1 MTIVVEV
8 EDYLL
13 GSRKVSLVMC
23 EDSPALVTVVNSS
36 RVVSDIRRDL
46 GRLTGDSPRLA
57 SSSRVFILGL
67 KTESIM
73 LIVIKSAQPGDVPPA
88 RINFTED
95 RRVKQCRYVLV
106 DVKYTH
112 PLHCQYNTETYNS
125 ITEFLSTEDSFK

>member
-1 MTIVVEV
+1 
-8 EDYLL
+8 
-13 GSRKVSLVMC
+13 
-23 EDSPALVTVVNSS
+23 
-36 RVVSDIRRDL
+36 
-46 GRLTGDSPRLA
+46 
-57 SSSRVFILGL
+57 
-67 KTESIM
+67 M

-125 ITEFLSTEDSFK
+125 IAEFLSTEDSFKYFRNTLKLWLLVWKWIRK

>member
-1 MTIVVEV
+1 M
-8 EDYLL
+8 
-13 GSRKVSLVMC
+13 
-23 EDSPALVTVVNSS
+23 
-36 RVVSDIRRDL
+36 
-46 GRLTGDSPRLA
+46 
-57 SSSRVFILGL
+57 LGL

-112 PLHCQYNTETYNS
+112 PLHCQYNTETYNT
-125 ITEFLSTEDSFK
+125 IAEFLSTEDSFK